1 MATFSEMRALER
13 RSISQS
19 ILKDLLPLDPKATF
33 EELFLISKKFP
44 GKQLGRDKLDKA
56 IRLHPSFK
64 KVVAD
69 LNTGELGRNYK
80 GLKSPEIT
88 IGAVNKVY
96 QSVKERDVAA
106 TKILEPILQRTG
118 NDPIKL
124 IEEYDKTNKKLIKG
138 PLADEIRSLPEY
150 KEFLKADKS
159 GFSKTA
165 GAKIKSTDISR
176 EMLRFITFNKF
187 TRTLPEGSKYSDFT
201 SLEKILK
208 SIGKERIPTP
218 KRNTGVDGT
227 RYKFFDYKQL
237 EKMLGNSIVSPDGRE
252 FFKNPTDSQISKLRR
267 FFKDGT
273 YLFGENTEDV
283 VKAIHGSD
291 KLQNLLK
298 QKNFPDLQTFK
309 PELEKVLGK
318 EITSSQVS
326 HGTRVYSDWTKGSM
340 YKNMGLDFKP
350 SPAETRLGNK
360 IYSQLLG
367 FKRNNPW
374 SRGEYEHA
382 MREIKANMPKEAGSL
397 SSFKSYMSRYL
408 PKGFL
413 EQKNLNVN
421 EVFSVTQTSR
431 NKAYPYSY
439 FVDVI
444 DADINQKNLAAL
456 QGRLSTAVRET
467 RDQISKLRAGDNS
480 VSYKDLEKTIS
491 DFQKERKTFDSTI
504 KRNFPGK
511 NFNLPD
517 IVLGSEKEILSNDF
531 NIADKVYSS
540 KNLQKWKDQGIDIAK
555 HAKTE
560 GYAMTGADKKTTF
573 LFRDLVDTS
582 KDLFKKASA
591 PEQYEIAFK
600 LGCVGGNADGGRIGF
615 ALGTGTVTCV
625 NKKLADETHLP
636 KLTALDDS
644 SPLLGKMKNAASTF
658 FNVAKK
664 GGRFGAFA
672 ATGAAAAGL
681 VKEFRNDDPSTYLS
695 NEDQQ
700 KNMLIDMITQ
710 PVSAPGLEE
719 RTTAFG
725 DAQLPA
731 IGAVTAAGMVP
742 GGAEL
747 YRQRTGSGVRKGPL
761 GGPRLDADKLPIPK
775 NRVSPFR
782 AATGPLS
789 GVFGKGLA
797 ATGTPLGMLALEPLY
812 IGQQI
817 ADGDSAG
824 EIATN
829 PLNYL
834 GPAFAGSLSKEA
846 TRFAGPK
853 MANIMRLGISPMA
866 LKTVSRRFGLP
877 GLGLSAGI
885 SAYEMYQNKKA
896 GRGLFDDG

>member
-1 MATFSEMRALER
+1 MAAD
-13 RSISQS
+13 
-19 ILKDLLPLDPKATF
+19 ILSVLPLDPNLTF
-33 EELFLISKKFP
+33 EQLEEINKRYPGSVLNRSELT
-44 GKQLGRDKLDKA
+44 KA
-56 IRLHPSFK
+56 IVAHPAFK

-69 LNTGELGRNYK
+69 LNTGERGRNYSY
-80 GLKSPEIT
+80 LKKPNIKF
-88 IGAVNKVY
+88 GDVNKIY
-96 QSVKERDVAA
+96 KEVKARDEIA
-106 TKILEPILQRTG
+106 TTKLNKILSETG
-118 NDPIKL
+118 DDVSKL
-124 IEEYDKTNKKLIKG
+124 TDAYEKLTGKESGAKVRLEDK
-138 PLADEIRSLPEY
+138 IRSTPEY
-150 KEFLKADKS
+150 KEFLKYDEK
-159 GFSKTA
+159 GFKPSSKT
-165 GAKIKSTDISR
+165 KSLDPSR
-176 EMLRFITFNKF
+176 EFLRFKTFLKF
-187 TRTLPEGSKYSDFT
+187 TRTLPEGTKFSDYT
-201 SLEKILK
+201 SLPDLTKDLRPELVK
-208 SIGKERIPTP
+208 SIVSP
-218 KRNTGVDGT
+218 KRVSLAGPGK
-227 RYKFFDYKQL
+227 YKFFDYKTL
-237 EKMLGNSIVSPDGRE
+237 EKMLGNAIKDERGTE
-252 FFKNPTDSQISKLRR
+252 YFKTPTNSQASKLKR

-273 YLFGENTEDV
+273 YLYGDNTEDI

-291 KLQNLLK
+291 ELQNLLK
-298 QKNFPDLQTFK
+298 AKNFPDLQTFK

-318 EITSSQVS
+318 EITSAQAS

-350 SPAETRLGNK
+350 SPAETRLGNR

-374 SRGEYEHA
+374 ARGEYEHA
-382 MREIKANMPKEAGSL
+382 MREIKANMPREAGSL
-397 SSFKSYMSRYL
+397 RSFKSYMSKYL

-421 EVFSVTQTSR
+421 EVFSISQTAR
-431 NKAYPYSY
+431 NKAYPYAY

-444 DADINQKNLAAL
+444 DAEINQKNLATL
-456 QGRLSTAVRET
+456 QSKLSSAVGKTRE
-467 RDQISKLRAGDNS
+467 QISRLRAGDNS

-491 DFQKERKTFDSTI
+491 DFQKARKTFGNTI
-504 KRNFPGK
+504 KTNFPGK

-573 LFRDLVDTS
+573 LFRDLVNTS

-672 ATGAAAAGL
+672 AVGAAGAGL
-681 VKEFRNDDPSTYLS
+681 VKQFTSDDPTSYLS
-695 NEDQQ
+695 DENQQ
-700 KNMLIDMITQ
+700 KNMLIDMVTE
-710 PVSAPGLEE
+710 PVMEE
-719 RTTAFG
+719 RDPGITSS
-725 DAQLPA
+725 AQLPVL
-731 IGAVTAAGMVP
+731 GAVTAAGAIP
-742 GGAEL
+742 GGAE
-747 YRQRTGSGVRKGPL
+747 YYKDRRGIRPNDKFTGPMQKGVGK
-761 GGPRLDADKLPIPK
+761 I
-775 NRVSPFR
+775 R
-782 AATGPLS
+782 AAASPIS
-789 GVFGKGLA
+789 GLLGKGLA

-812 IGQQI
+812 IGQQL
-817 ADGDSAG
+817 AEGDSAG

-834 GPAFAGSLSKEA
+834 GAAFAGPLTQQA
-846 TRFAGPK
+846 TKFASP
-853 MANIMRLGISPMA
+853 AVSSIMRLGISPGV

-877 GLGLSAGI
+877 GLAISAGI
-885 SAYEMYQNKKA
+885 SGYEMFNNYRQ